1 MSDKVDPRVTRTR
14 QAIEA
19 AFVALWSAKPLHA
32 ITVRD
37 ITDHAHVNRV
47 TFYAHFRDKYEL
59 CDATVQSAYE
69 DLLAQ
74 HLPSAAALTQANFRQ
89 MVQATLAFMVDLRRG
104 CLAASEDFAP
114 YVMPRVQGIFRDRLM
129 AWIQPDYLITGCEA
143 GAEVTA
149 TAMSGAVIAVA
160 ARLAEQRRTTVSVE
174 VVTEE
179 LVKTLARG
187 LWQSLADYQPTIWE
201 TT

>member
-14 QAIEA
+14 HAIEA

-37 ITDHAHVNRV
+37 ITDHANVNRV
-47 TFYAHFRDKYEL
+47 TFYAHFRDKYAL

-69 DLLAQ
+69 DFLAE
-74 HLPSAAALTQANFRQ
+74 HIAPDAPLTQANFRQ

-104 CLAASEDFAP
+104 CLAPSEDFAP
-114 YVMPRVQGIFRDRLM
+114 YVTPQVQAIFRDRLM

-187 LWQSLADYQPTIWE
+187 LWHSLAHYQPTIW
-201 TT
+201 